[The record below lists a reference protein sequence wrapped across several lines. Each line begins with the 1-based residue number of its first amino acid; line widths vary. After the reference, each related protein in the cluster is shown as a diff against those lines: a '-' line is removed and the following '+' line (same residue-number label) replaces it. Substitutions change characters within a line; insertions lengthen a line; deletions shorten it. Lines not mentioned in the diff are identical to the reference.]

1 MKIREAVISDA
12 LDVLNWRND
21 PLSCQMFTNNN
32 TIALEE
38 HKKWFESG
46 LINSSRKLYIGIIKK
61 EKVGI
66 CRFDLDKLT
75 NISEVSINLNPSM
88 RGKNLSYELL
98 FNSIKI
104 YRKNNFG
111 KLAAKIKKENEASL
125 KIFEKCGF
133 SRIDENGTFY
143 YLAAF

>member
-143 YLAAF
+143 YLTAF